1 MDIQSVLEDLTSED
15 RRATALLRR
24 EHEVI
29 LAAFRQYHDAACGPR
44 SPREAIAQ
52 EIGSLLEMHDRVE
65 RAVVYPALA
74 PYHGPLIRAFM
85 AEHDE
90 LAACIGRI
98 RTARDGPER
107 LFARVDRLEQMAR
120 VHIAQEESSLL
131 AAVEH
136 DQPRLNAALYGSIVR
151 EKERL
156 AGTVAELESRS

>member
-1 MDIQSVLEDLTSED
+1 MLEDLTSED

-65 RAVVYPALA
+65 RTVVYRALA

-90 LAACIGRI
+90 LAA
-98 RTARDGPER
+98 
-107 LFARVDRLEQMAR
+107 
-120 VHIAQEESSLL
+120 
-131 AAVEH
+131 
-136 DQPRLNAALYGSIVR
+136 
-151 EKERL
+151 
-156 AGTVAELESRS
+156 